1 MNRLFSNWAG
11 DRTMMMRYAA
21 MPRSFAGLAF
31 LAARAEAGGKN
42 KEGSLLM
49 EMLIPS
55 AVFASW
61 WLVYFC

>member
-1 MNRLFSNWAG
+1 
-11 DRTMMMRYAA
+11 MMMRYAA